1 MNTNQVMK
9 TIEERR
15 STRIFT
21 DRSIHEDDIA
31 KILKS
36 ANQAPSAHNQQSW
49 RFIVVRGD
57 KKNALARLVSDKAYQ
72 FEKPSSTLLRMASR
86 SVSSASVIIAVVN
99 TYELVRHGE
108 RSLKNVANIT
118 ELFRIMEI
126 QSSAAAVQ
134 NMLLAATSLGLAS
147 VWLGILSLIREDV
160 LAFLEVQECEF
171 MAVVPIGYATK
182 ISSAP
187 RKKSLANIVS
197 YLS

>member
-1 MNTNQVMK
+1 LNTNEILR

-15 STRIFT
+15 STRVFICRDVHGT
-21 DRSIHEDDIA
+21 DIA

-57 KKNALARLVSDKAYQ
+57 KKNALARLVSEKASQ

-86 SVSSASVIIAVVN
+86 SISSAPVIIAVVN
-99 TYELVRHGE
+99 TGELARHGD
-108 RSLKNVANIT
+108 RSFKNVAKIK
-118 ELFRIMEI
+118 ELFQIMEI

-147 VWLGILSLIREDV
+147 VWLGILCLIREDV
-160 LAFLEVQECEF
+160 LAFLEVQEGEF
-171 MAVVPIGYATK
+171 MAVVPIGYAAK
-182 ISSAP
+182 VSSAP
-187 RKKSLANIVS
+187 RKKSLDNIVS